1 MPMRSL
7 AVFALLFALS
17 ASGVSQVRGGTA
29 VIGVQAD
36 LGHLNPAISTG
47 SHVHAVADSLYNALI
62 ELDRDLKPQP
72 EVARRWTVSEHGA
85 VYTFQLASNVKWHD
99 GTPFSSAE
107 VKFTFDE
114 VLLRHHARTKA
125 GIGTVIASI
134 DTPAADT
141 VVFKLRKP
149 YGTLLQLLNVTEAP
163 ILPKHLYQG
172 SDPLTNPVN
181 LKPVDTGPFK
191 FESYR
196 TDQQIVML
204 RNPDYFKGRPAV
216 PRAAGVPRRA
226 RQQCADRG
234 AAVRRGRL
242 PRPGQCVGCRAAAR
256 QSRPDNGP
264 DRVRHRRR
272 KQHQHA
278 RLQPRP
284 QAARRPARAPGD
296 HPRDRVKRLPS
307 RPKAITAS
315 MPESASCSSTAS
327 LR

>member
-125 GIGTVIASI
+125 GIGAVIASI

-149 YGTLLQLLNVTEAP
+149 YGALLQLLNVTEAP

-181 LKPVDTGPFK
+181 LKLVGTGPFK

-204 RNPDYFKGRPAV
+204 RNPDYFKAGLPYLERLVFRVV
-216 PRAAGVPRRA
+216 PDSNAQTVALLSGEAGYLGLVNASDGERLRAKAGLTMAQTAFGTGGGNCINTLGFNLDRKPL
-226 RQQCADRG
+226 AD
-234 AAVRRGRL
+234 L
-242 PRPGQCVGCRAAAR
+242 
-256 QSRPDNGP
+256 
-264 DRVRHRRR
+264 RVR
-272 KQHQHA
+272 Q
-278 RLQPRP
+278 
-284 QAARRPARAPGD
+284 
-296 HPRDRVKRLPS
+296 
-307 RPKAITAS
+307 AITHAIG
-315 MPESASCSSTAS
+315 
-327 LR
+327 

>member
-204 RNPDYFKGRPAV
+204 RNPDYFKAGLPYLERLVFRVV
-216 PRAAGVPRRA
+216 PDSNAQTVALLSGEAGYLGLVNASDVERLRAKAGLTMAQTAFGTGGGNSINTLGFNLDLKPL
-226 RQQCADRG
+226 AD
-234 AAVRRGRL
+234 L
-242 PRPGQCVGCRAAAR
+242 
-256 QSRPDNGP
+256 
-264 DRVRHRRR
+264 RVR
-272 KQHQHA
+272 Q
-278 RLQPRP
+278 
-284 QAARRPARAPGD
+284 
-296 HPRDRVKRLPS
+296 
-307 RPKAITAS
+307 AITHAIG
-315 MPESASCSSTAS
+315 
-327 LR
+327 

>member
-17 ASGVSQVRGGTA
+17 ASGVPQVRGGTA

-47 SHVHAVADSLYNALI
+47 SHAHAVADSLYNALI

-99 GTPFSSAE
+99 GTPFSPADI
-107 VKFTFDE
+107 KFTFDE
-114 VLLRHHARTKA
+114 VLLKYHARTKA
-125 GIGTVIASI
+125 GIGAVIASI
-134 DTPAADT
+134 DTPAPDI

-149 YGTLLQLLNVTEAP
+149 YGALLQLLNVTEAP

-181 LKPVDTGPFK
+181 LKPVGTGPFK

-204 RNPDYFKGRPAV
+204 RNPDYFKAGLPYLERLVFRVV
-216 PRAAGVPRRA
+216 PDSNAQTVALLSGEAGYLGLVNASDVERL
-226 RQQCADRG
+226 G
-234 AAVRRGRL
+234 AKAGL
-242 PRPGQCVGCRAAAR
+242 TMPRPRSAPAA
-256 QSRPDNGP
+256 D
-264 DRVRHRRR
+264 
-272 KQHQHA
+272 
-278 RLQPRP
+278 
-284 QAARRPARAPGD
+284 
-296 HPRDRVKRLPS
+296 
-307 RPKAITAS
+307 TAS
-315 MPESASCSSTAS
+315 TRSASTSTASCSPTCACARRSPT
-327 LR
+327 